1 MLEIGTKAP
10 DFELPD
16 QNGTMHK
23 LSDYRGKKVILYF
36 YPKDNT
42 VGCTKQACG
51 FSERYPQFTEKGA
64 VILGV
69 SKDSV
74 ASHKKFEE
82 KYSLTFT
89 LLSDPERKVIEAYD
103 VWKEKKNY
111 GKISMGV
118 VRTTYLID
126 EQGVIIRANGKVKAA
141 EDAEKML
148 EELGLLDFS
157 YDSITRIS
165 LNDIVKLIKSLLS
178 KKAELPIKSS
188 VTVLVFILLS
198 ALLQSLKNDSDSSV
212 NTIYSTATAILIST
226 VILVKLTT
234 TVSMASM
241 AISVASNFV
250 YAFIPV
256 FCSIV
261 VASGGITTGFSTN
274 TTLLVLAQA
283 LSFVSSNVFMPIVNC
298 YLALGVTSS
307 LRYELNLDKLLSSL
321 KRIITTCIS
330 FSSGV
335 FVSILSVKTAV
346 AGRADML
353 GLRSVRF
360 AINSVVPVI
369 GSSISEGLLSIQAYS
384 SLIKSSVGVV
394 GVIAV
399 AFVFLPSIAEVV
411 LWRISLTVC
420 AIVSDVF
427 GDKSVSAV
435 LNAFLNALLLMNVI
449 LILSMVTT
457 VISFGILIAA
467 GGR

>member
-1 MLEIGTKAP
+1 MKKTIIFLCALLLFLLIPVSSYSMDYSEEEYNKT
-10 DFELPD
+10 
-16 QNGTMHK
+16 
-23 LSDYRGKKVILYF
+23 LSSYD
-36 YPKDNT
+36 
-42 VGCTKQACG
+42 
-51 FSERYPQFTEKGA
+51 
-64 VILGV
+64 
-69 SKDSV
+69 
-74 ASHKKFEE
+74 
-82 KYSLTFT
+82 
-89 LLSDPERKVIEAYD
+89 LSSF
-103 VWKEKKNY
+103 EKKLDDD
-111 GKISMGV
+111 
-118 VRTTYLID
+118 TY
-126 EQGVIIRANGKVKAA
+126 
-141 EDAEKML
+141 KML
-148 EELGLLDFS
+148 EELGVLDFS
-157 YDSITRIS
+157 YESITELS
-165 LNDIVKLIKSLLS
+165 FNDIVDLLKSLFH

-198 ALLQSLKNDSDSSV
+198 ALLQSLKAESDDSV
-212 NTIYSTATAILIST
+212 NMIYSTATALLVAT
-226 VILVKLTT
+226 VVLVKLTS
-234 TVSMASM
+234 TVSLASM

-274 TTLLVLAQA
+274 TTLLILAQG
-283 LSFVSSNVFMPIVNC
+283 LSFISSNVFMPIVNC

-321 KRIITTCIS
+321 KKIITTCIS
-330 FSSGV
+330 FVSGV

-353 GLRSVRF
+353 GLRSIRF

-384 SLIKSSVGVV
+384 SLIKSSVGIV
-394 GVIAV
+394 GVLAV
-399 AFVFLPSIAEVV
+399 ALVFLPSIIEVV

-420 AIVSDVF
+420 VIVSDVF

-435 LNAFLNALLLMNVI
+435 LNAFLNTLLLINVI

-467 GGR
+467 GGVG